1 VLDDEELDEDKDE
14 VLEGSEVLGE
24 EVLDNEDDDE
34 DVVGSTTV

>member
-1 VLDDEELDEDKDE
+1 MLDDEELDEDKDE